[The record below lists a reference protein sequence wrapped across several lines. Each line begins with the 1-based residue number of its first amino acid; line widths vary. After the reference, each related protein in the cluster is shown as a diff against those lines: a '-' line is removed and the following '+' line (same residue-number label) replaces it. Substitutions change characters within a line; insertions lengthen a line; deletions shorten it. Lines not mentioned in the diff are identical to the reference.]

1 MSKILYCIRHGTA
14 LHNVLFWEIGET
26 VYRKYRDTP
35 LVAKGRNEAIELGN
49 TWNNI
54 DKVELVIVSPLL
66 RTLQTATNIF
76 CKKNVPMIALDC
88 IMEFPQGLDMCNYRK
103 TIIEYKPCYPN
114 VDFSLITD
122 TESKNWRHD
131 REETKEELNSRIE
144 EMKDFIKSR
153 PEKHIAIVSH
163 SSYLGQFL
171 HNNIGDEHNELKHC
185 FPYIH
190 KL

>member
-76 CKKNVPMIALDC
+76 CKKDVPMIALDC

-144 EMKDFIKSR
+144 KMKDFIKSR

>member
-1 MSKILYCIRHGTA
+1 MSKNLYCIRHGTA

-122 TESKNWRHD
+122 TESKNWNHD

-163 SSYLGQFL
+163 SSYLGYYL
-171 HNNIGDEHNELKHC
+171 HKKIGDENNELKHC
-185 FPYIH
+185 YPYIH

>member
-14 LHNVLFWEIGET
+14 LHNVLFWEIGPS

-35 LVAKGRNEAIELGN
+35 LVAKGRKEATKLGN

-54 DKVELVIVSPLL
+54 DNIELVIVSPLL

-76 CKKNVPMIALDC
+76 SNKNVPMIALDC
-88 IMEFPQGLDMCNYRK
+88 LMEFPQGLDMCNYRK
-103 TIIEYKPCYPN
+103 TIREYKPCYPK

-131 REETKEELNSRIE
+131 REETIEELNNRIE
-144 EMKDFIKSR
+144 EMKEFIKSR

-171 HNNIGDEHNELKHC
+171 NGEIGDEHNELKHC